1 MLTLTSMTRTA
12 TLAAQGPATQG
23 SDIRTTLTQ
32 SLLAQN
38 PGIKLLDAQVK
49 RDDAR
54 LSTFGK
60 LALAL
65 DDFRSFAAGL
75 SGGKLSMVAS
85 ASGDA
90 LAAKLTASS
99 ATVGKHTVDVQQLAQ
114 AQQLQTRS
122 VADKDA
128 AIGGNSPSLIT
139 VETGSGSSATKITVK
154 IESGNNTLEGIASA
168 MREAGLDAGVE
179 KDGKGGYAL
188 QIDGKS
194 GADNA
199 MRISVAG
206 DATLDGMF
214 SFEPGKAGSMKQV
227 AEARDARVVVDG
239 KTVSASG
246 NTLDAAIPGLTLTLK
261 KTGKSEVG
269 VSNDPSAVAGN
280 VKNFVNAF
288 NSLNSKLDGLTSGD
302 GKADST
308 VLKMKAQIGNI
319 VDNATAKQL
328 AEFGITRKNGALVL
342 DEKKLTASIAANPEG
357 VTKLFSDRG
366 GLAERMVDQVG
377 RQIGSS
383 GSLAGEAASV
393 MRERD
398 QLLDKKTQVVAAVT
412 RQASLMAQQ
421 YQLAG
426 SGGGLMFGG
435 SNGGL
440 GRPMSLFDYMA

>member
-1 MLTLTSMTRTA
+1 MLTLTSMTTSA
-12 TLAAQGPATQG
+12 TLAAQGPAKQT
-23 SDIRTTLTQ
+23 SDIRATLAE

-38 PGIKLLDAQVK
+38 PGLKLLDAQVK

-75 SGGKLSMVAS
+75 TGGKLSMVAS
-85 ASGDA
+85 ASGAA
-90 LAAKLTASS
+90 LTAKLTASS
-99 ATVGKHTVDVQQLAQ
+99 ATAGTHTVDVQQLAQ
-114 AQQLQTRS
+114 GQQLATRP
-122 VADKDA
+122 VADKNA

-139 VETGSGSSATKITVK
+139 VETGSGANATKTTLR
-154 IESGNNTLEGIASA
+154 IEPGNNTLEGIADA
-168 MREAGLDAGVE
+168 MRDAGLDAAV
-179 KDGKGGYAL
+179 KDDGKGGYSL
-188 QIDGKS
+188 QLNGKS
-194 GADNA
+194 GAANG

-206 DATLDGMF
+206 DATLDGMLTY
-214 SFEPGKAGSMKQV
+214 EPGKAGGMQQL
-227 AEARDARVVVDG
+227 AEAKDARVIVDG
-239 KTVSASG
+239 KTVNAAT
-246 NTLDAAIPGLTLTLK
+246 NTLDTAIPGLSLTLK
-261 KTGKSEVG
+261 EPGKSEISVR
-269 VSNDPSAVAGN
+269 NDPTAVAGN
-280 VKNFVNAF
+280 VKKFVDAF
-288 NSLNSKLDGLTSGD
+288 NGLNSKLDGLKTGD
-302 GKADST
+302 AKSDAT
-308 VLKMKAQIGNI
+308 VLKMKGQIGNI

-342 DEKKLTASIAANPEG
+342 DDSKLKEALAANPDG
-357 VTKLFSDRG
+357 VSKVFSDRG

-377 RQIGSS
+377 RQIGST
-383 GSLAGEAASV
+383 GSLAGEAAGV

-398 QLLDKKTQVVAAVT
+398 KLLEQKTKVVAAVT

-426 SGGGLMFGG
+426 SGGGLMFGS